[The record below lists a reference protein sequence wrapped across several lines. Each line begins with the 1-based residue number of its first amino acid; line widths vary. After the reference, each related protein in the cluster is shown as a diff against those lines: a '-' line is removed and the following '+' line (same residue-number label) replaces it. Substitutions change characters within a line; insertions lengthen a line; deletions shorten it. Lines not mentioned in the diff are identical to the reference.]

1 MEGLWQDLRYA
12 LRLLRRSPRNT
23 AIAVAI
29 LALGIGAN
37 TALFSAINHLLLRPL
52 PFKDSEH
59 LVRVRDAVAG
69 ADGRIRPFNM
79 SARNVEALRAHTE
92 IFDAVV
98 AFSGTSMTLL
108 GGDAP
113 ERVSVVFQSDGNDQ
127 TFGIAPIIGRGF
139 SPAEQRTGID
149 SGVALASY
157 ALWQSR
163 FGGSPG
169 VIGATIRLDARELT
183 LIGVM
188 PQGYAFPYDAQ
199 VWVPTTIDPASNAG
213 NFAVFGHMR
222 PGVTFTQIQTA
233 LPAVAA
239 QIRQRFPD
247 TWPTYSFQV
256 LPLRESLLDNQDG
269 PLRALSNVVLFVL
282 LTACVNVATLL
293 LARSVT
299 RRREFAIRAI
309 LGASSGRHVRQ
320 LLAESLVLAALGCGG
335 GILLAEW
342 LSPVTANL
350 IPSDI
355 SQQLGLATLHTDWRV
370 GGFAVAVSLMSA
382 IIAGFIPAFG
392 SWKADPQSALS
403 EGGRT
408 MSGGRGATRLLG
420 ALIVCET
427 ALTLVLLAGAGL
439 VMQNFARLRTADLGF
454 ATRGLLTLSLNPSTA
469 AHPSG
474 AARGALVRR
483 VVEEVEATPGVVGA
497 GVTTVNPIGG
507 GTAGAAVV
515 SEASLARDPEA
526 VFNINH
532 RLITPHLLDAMGIRL
547 RRGRGFTALDRDG
560 AQPVAIVSAQLAER
574 LWPGEEAVGKRL
586 RVSRADAPWVTVVGV
601 AENVRDSHQPGVPIE
616 TWYLPFDQQAASGLA
631 ARFYLMVR
639 ADGDP
644 LPLAM
649 PIQRA
654 IWRVDKTLAPYR
666 VSSMDAYYDQS
677 IARERLGAGFMFGL
691 AAFGLALAML
701 GVYGV
706 IAFSVAERT
715 AEIGIRMAL
724 GARAGDILPLVMRRG
739 LALIAA
745 GVTMGSIA
753 AVWLN
758 RVMAGVLT
766 EVGSLDPAV
775 LGGAALLILSAAV
788 IACVTPALKAARLD
802 PVVALKNDLN
812 RVSAA
817 SVWHGASASRGPTRT
832 PG

>member
-1 MEGLWQDLRYA
+1 MAGLGQDLRYA
-12 LRLLRRSPRNT
+12 VRLLRRSPRNT
-23 AIAVAI
+23 VIAVAI

-37 TALFSAINHLLLRPL
+37 TALFSAVNHLLMRPL
-52 PFKDSEH
+52 PFRDGER
-59 LVRVRDAVAG
+59 LVRLRDAVTG
-69 ADGRIRPFNM
+69 ADGTIRPFNM

-92 IFDAVV
+92 IVDAVV

-108 GGDAP
+108 GGDVP
-113 ERVSVVFQSDGNDQ
+113 ERVSVVFQSEGSDQ
-127 TFGIAPIIGRGF
+127 TFGIAPVIGRGF
-139 SPAEQRTGID
+139 SAAEQRQGID

-157 ALWQSR
+157 ALWQNR
-163 FGGSPG
+163 FGGSRDLVG
-169 VIGATIRLDARELT
+169 TTIRLDAREFT

-199 VWVPTTIDPASNAG
+199 IWVPTTMDPGSSAG
-213 NFAVFGHMR
+213 NYAVFGHLR
-222 PGVTFTQIQTA
+222 PGVTQAQVRTA

-239 QIRQRFPD
+239 QIRRHFPD
-247 TWPTYSFQV
+247 TWATYSVQM

-269 PLRALSNVVLFVL
+269 PLRALSSVVLFVL

-309 LGASSGRHVRQ
+309 LGASSGRHLRQ
-320 LLAESLVLAALGCGG
+320 LLAESLVLAALGCGAG
-335 GILLAEW
+335 VLLAEW
-342 LSPVTANL
+342 LSPITANL

-370 GGFAVAVSLMSA
+370 GGFAVAVSLFSA
-382 IIAGFIPAFG
+382 IVAGFIPAFG

-408 MSGGRGATRLLG
+408 MSGGRGGTRLLG

-439 VMQNFARLRTADLGF
+439 VVQNFARLRSADLGF
-454 ATRGLLTLSLNPSTA
+454 TTHGLLTLSLNPSPA
-469 AHPSG
+469 AHAPG
-474 AARGALVRR
+474 PARGELVRR
-483 VVEEVEATPGVVGA
+483 IIEQVEAAPGITAA
-497 GVTTVNPIGG
+497 GVTTVNPIGD
-507 GTAGAAVV
+507 GTVGAAVV
-515 SEASLARDPEA
+515 TEASLARDPSA

-532 RLITPHLLDAMGIRL
+532 RLITPRLLDTMGIPL
-547 RRGRGFTALDRDG
+547 RHGRGFTSLDRG
-560 AQPVAIVSAQLAER
+560 GTQPVAIVSAQLAER
-574 LWPGEEAVGKRL
+574 FWPGEDAIGKRL
-586 RVSRADAPWVTVVGV
+586 RVSRPDAPWVTVVGV
-601 AENVRDSHQPGVPIE
+601 AGNVRDSHQPGVPSE
-616 TWYLPFDQQAASGLA
+616 TWYLPFDQQAASGLS

-639 ADGDP
+639 SAGGDP
-644 LPLAM
+644 LSLVAPVE
-649 PIQRA
+649 QA
-654 IWRVDKTLAPYR
+654 IWRVDHTLAPYR

-691 AAFGLALAML
+691 SAFGLALAML

-706 IAFSVAERT
+706 MAFSVAQRA

-724 GARAGDILPLVMRRG
+724 GARPGDILPLVMRRG

-745 GVTMGSIA
+745 GVTIGLLA

-758 RVMAGVLT
+758 RLMAGVLT

-775 LGGAALLILSAAV
+775 LAGAALLILSAAV

-802 PVVALKNDLN
+802 PVAALKND
-812 RVSAA
+812 
-817 SVWHGASASRGPTRT
+817 
-832 PG
+832 